1 MLNDVWVHVASIKI
15 LYYCSVTKICFFLN
29 KLRCFCFLCWIFFYL
44 STIYSIFSLCLSE
57 LGLLVKSCI
66 DQGQLVPDDVISR
79 LILKD
84 LRALENSSWL
94 LDGGSCLCF
103 GHKHVAVVIIIT
115 DEV

>member
-1 MLNDVWVHVASIKI
+1 M
-15 LYYCSVTKICFFLN
+15 
-29 KLRCFCFLCWIFFYL
+29 
-44 STIYSIFSLCLSE
+44 CLSE
-57 LGLLVKSCI
+57 LGLLVKSCL

-103 GHKHVAVVIIIT
+103 GHKHVAVVIIT
-115 DEV
+115 DEVRSVREQVMWFWPCSVGKVVFLAPHLCHSNI